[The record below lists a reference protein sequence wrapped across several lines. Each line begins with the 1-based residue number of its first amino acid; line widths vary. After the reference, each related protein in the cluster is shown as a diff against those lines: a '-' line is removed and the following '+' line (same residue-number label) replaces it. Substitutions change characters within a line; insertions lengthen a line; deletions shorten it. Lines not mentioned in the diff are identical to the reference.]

1 VTFACSNGYWDGNGH
16 GTAVASIAGG
26 AIGDD
31 VSGRAAFAEAAWGPG
46 SRSAGQASELGVS
59 DTLLGLAEGGRM
71 GVVGVGLGPNLRLA
85 GAWSV
90 SDPAAPSALE
100 SDQRP
105 SSRAGMISLN
115 ARITWRLTTGVGLG
129 SLSEDNGLLGATYD
143 GQGLLS
149 LGERHQ
155 SHAVTASGALYLGG
169 GRSLMAEAL
178 WATTDGSAIG
188 AGLLRDVSRLG
199 ARAFGV
205 SLVQEDALRAGDR
218 LSLSFRK
225 PLRVTS
231 GEADLA
237 VTSVDA
243 DGYPHT
249 AFTAVSLVPNGDET
263 DASLAYEAR
272 LGRGLN
278 VSGGLDL
285 KSDYRN
291 IKGETDGG
299 LRLGL
304 DARF

>member
-1 VTFACSNGYWDGNGH
+1 MA
-16 GTAVASIAGG
+16 AV
-26 AIGDD
+26 GDN
-31 VSGRAAFAEAAWGPG
+31 VSGRAAFAQAAWGPG
-46 SRSAGQASELGVS
+46 SRAAGQASELGVS

-71 GVVGVGLGPNLRLA
+71 GAVGVRLGPNLRLA

-105 SSRAGMISLN
+105 SSSAGMVSLN
-115 ARITWRLTTGVGLG
+115 ARITSRFTLGVGFG

-149 LGERHQ
+149 LGQRHQ
-155 SHAVTASGALYLGG
+155 SRGVTASGVLDLGG

-178 WATTDGSAIG
+178 WATTGGSAIDT
-188 AGLLRDVSRLG
+188 GLLRDVSRLG
-199 ARAFGV
+199 ERAYGV
-205 SLVQEDALRAGDR
+205 SLVQDDALRAGDR
-218 LSLSFRK
+218 LSLSVTK

-231 GEADLA
+231 GAADLA

-243 DGYPHT
+243 QGYPHT
-249 AFTAVSLVPNGDET
+249 AFTAVSLVPGGDET

-272 LGRGLN
+272 LGGRLSVN
-278 VSGGLDL
+278 GGLAL

-291 IKGETDGG
+291 IKGETDAG